1 MHIQYTLADIK
12 KTFPAVFYER
22 GLAIFDQHRVN
33 HASLDDSDHAI
44 VAEVQGSR
52 ALPYHQRIH
61 LQMRNGKLIID
72 GACDCPIGRN
82 CKHVIA
88 VLIHTLHTPPTTAP
102 AEVFAA
108 PNRPE
113 RQVDVDA
120 ANYPALNWLE
130 QIGEALAEIDAPAY
144 PLNETYR
151 LLYVLT
157 PAYYGSGLDVRLM
170 RARLKKDNMFGK
182 AMRYTQFF
190 EVAMGRGGNVASA
203 LDRTL
208 CARIFQCN
216 PQSPGDPKISGPNSG
231 ALLHDLI
238 ASGRAYWQDSGNP
251 ALTLGEPRDCTLAWI
266 ADDDGNQQLGVAL
279 LEHEQILAVVPP
291 WRIDTRTFQCGALQT
306 GLSDSLASVLLL
318 SPPIPNHLL
327 PKVSSS
333 LKLQLPNVTLP
344 TPEPLLSRQLDDV
357 APNPVLIL
365 LELPVNLSTHWKRR
379 DDNSAHYLPAAQ
391 LAFEYHG
398 IRVNSHQAGSSISQ
412 RRDNVRCNVNRDLV
426 QEQAFARQILSH
438 TDLSLI
444 QQIFPA
450 VAITP
455 AQMTAYSLAQPGEWL
470 NFMTEDLPRLQDLG
484 WTIDIQT
491 NFPYRVAS
499 VNDDISIEIEEK
511 SDTDWFNLDLGIE
524 VDGERIS
531 LLPIL
536 TQTFQQY
543 TPDQI
548 RELTDPTIDSKR
560 KLVCMLPDKRMLALP
575 LQRLQGILSVLIEL
589 FDSSAKLT
597 HDGKL
602 ELNTLHATRLAE
614 LEANARPRWLGGQRL
629 LALGNKLRTFGGIAP
644 VPVPTGLVAD
654 LRGYQ
659 QDGLNW
665 LQFLREYGLAGVLAD
680 DMGLGKTLQAL
691 AHLLVEKQS
700 GRANL
705 PSLVIAP
712 TSLMFNWRAEAAR
725 FTPGLR
731 VLLLHGVDRKQYFD
745 QIQDYDL
752 VLTTYPLLAR
762 DKDFLT
768 AQQFHLLILD
778 EAHAIKNPKALST
791 QIVHQ
796 IQARYR
802 VALTGT
808 PMENHLGELWSLF
821 HFLLPGFLG
830 SAEAF
835 KRQFRTPIEKHDDK
849 QRSAALAQRIRP
861 FMLRRTKAEV
871 VTELPAKTDIIR
883 SCELVGSQRDL
894 YESVRTVMQDKIR
907 REIDAKGFKKS
918 QIVIL
923 DALLKLRQVCCD
935 PRLLKLAAARRV
947 HQSAKL
953 DMLTSLLPDM
963 IEEGRRILLFSQ
975 FTSMLD
981 LIEPELAE
989 LKIPFVRLTGE
1000 TQNRAVP
1007 VQKFQDGEVPLFLIS
1022 LKAGGVGLNLTTA
1035 DTVIHYDP
1043 WWNPAV
1049 EDQATGRAHRIGQ
1062 ANPVFAYK
1070 LTTIGTVE
1078 EKIIHMQ
1085 ERKRSLTQGILG
1097 DAAAG
1102 VGAFSPDEL
1111 ISLFEPF

>member
-12 KTFPAVFYER
+12 KTFPAIFYER
-22 GLAIFDQHRVN
+22 GLAIYEQHKIN
-33 HASLDDSDHAI
+33 HVSFDDSDHTLI
-44 VAEVQGSR
+44 GEIQGSR

-88 VLIHTLHTPPTTAP
+88 ALIHALHTPPGASP
-102 AEVFAA
+102 ALSAA
-108 PNRPE
+108 TRIP
-113 RQVDVDA
+113 
-120 ANYPALNWLE
+120 ANLISRAKDYPTLNWLE
-130 QIGEALAEIDAPAY
+130 QISETLTEIDTPDY
-144 PLNETYR
+144 PPNETYR
-151 LLYVLT
+151 LLYVLSS
-157 PAYYGSGLDVRLM
+157 AYYGIGLDVRLM
-170 RARLKKDNMFGK
+170 RARLKKDNTFGK

-190 EVAMGRGGNVASA
+190 EVAMGRGGNISSS

-216 PQSPGDPKISGPNSG
+216 PQTPTDPKISGPDSG

-238 ASGRAYWQDSGNP
+238 ASGRAYWRDSNAP
-251 ALTLGEPRDCTLAWI
+251 TLTLGDPRDCTLEWI

-279 LEHEQILAVVPP
+279 LENEQILAVVPP
-291 WRIDTRTFQCGALQT
+291 WRINTRTHQCGALKT
-306 GLSDSLASVLLL
+306 GLTDALASVLLQ
-318 SPPIPNHLL
+318 SPPIPNDLL
-327 PKVSSS
+327 SKVTTTLSE
-333 LKLQLPNVTLP
+333 QLPDITLP
-344 TPEPLLSRQLDDV
+344 QPQSLLTRQLDDIT
-357 APNPVLIL
+357 PNPVLIL
-365 LELPVNLSTHWKRR
+365 LELPVNLNNQWKRR
-379 DDNSAHYLPAAQ
+379 DDNSVHYLPAAQ
-391 LAFEYHG
+391 IVFEYHG
-398 IRVNSHQAGSSISQ
+398 IRVHSHVAGNTISQ
-412 RRDNVRCNVNRDLV
+412 RRDNVRCIANRDAE
-426 QEQAFARQILSH
+426 QELHFAQQILAE

-450 VAITP
+450 LASTP
-455 AQMTAYSLAQPGEWL
+455 SQMMAYSLAQPSDWL
-470 NFMTEDLPRLQDLG
+470 GFMIEDIPKLRDLG
-484 WTIDIQT
+484 WLVDIQAD
-491 NFPYRVAS
+491 FPYRVAN
-499 VNDDISIEIEEK
+499 VNDDINVEIEEK
-511 SDTDWFNLDLGIE
+511 SDTDWFSLDLGIE

-548 RELTDPTIDSKR
+548 RELTNPNIDAKR

-589 FDSSAKLT
+589 FDSSTKLT
-597 HDGKL
+597 PEGKL
-602 ELNTLHATRLAE
+602 ELNALHATRLAE
-614 LEANARPRWLGGQRL
+614 LEANVRPRWLGGERL
-629 LALGNKLRTFGGIAP
+629 LALGQKLRGFEGITP
-644 VPVPTGLVAD
+644 VPVPLGLVAN

-665 LQFLREYGLAGVLAD
+665 LQFLREYGLAGILAD

-700 GRANL
+700 GRADL

-725 FTPGLR
+725 FTPELR
-731 VLLLHGVDRKQYFD
+731 VLLLHGIDRKQYFD
-745 QIQDYDL
+745 QIQNYD
-752 VLTTYPLLAR
+752 VILTTYPLLAR

-802 VALTGT
+802 LALTGT

-821 HFLLPGFLG
+821 HFLLPGLLG
-830 SAEAF
+830 SADAF

-849 QRSAALAQRIRP
+849 QRSITLAQRLKP
-861 FMLRRTKAEV
+861 FMLRRTKAQV

-883 SCELVGSQRDL
+883 SCELISSQRDL
-894 YESVRTVMQDKIR
+894 YESVRTVMHDKIR
-907 REIDAKGFKKS
+907 REIDAKGFRKS

-935 PRLLKLAAARRV
+935 PRLLKLAAARKV

-963 IEEGRRILLFSQ
+963 IEEGRRVLLFSQ

-981 LIEPELAE
+981 LIEPELNE

-1000 TQNRAVP
+1000 TQNRAAP
-1007 VQKFQDGEVPLFLIS
+1007 VQQFQNGDVPLFLIS

-1085 ERKRSLTQGILG
+1085 ERKRALTQGILG
-1097 DAAAG
+1097 DAAVG